1 MGSSTFRSMT
11 YSFTATVRTANQGL
25 KTIEFESIS
34 QNSQDAKIQCESMT
48 GGEVVM
54 IKPTNLS

>member
-1 MGSSTFRSMT
+1 MT
-11 YSFTATVRTANQGL
+11 YSFTATVRTRNQGL

-54 IKPTNLS
+54 IKPTNLK